1 MTPTRDLEGQVVG
14 NYLLEE
20 FLGEGAFG
28 AVFRSTQLALG
39 EPLRRVAVKLSHRA
53 GLTDGETVDLLGDAF
68 LLADAMDRITDA
80 AAKLHLVH
88 VFDAGRTEPDGR
100 AFLAMEYVDGM
111 SLADRIAHQGRL
123 DAGQLT
129 TWATEIAGALG
140 ALHRLDPPLVHR
152 DLKPGNVVLGRD
164 NRVRLIDFG
173 LAVRPEESTHTAGG
187 AGTVDYMA
195 PEAATGRATPA
206 SDVYS
211 LGVLMYEGLTG
222 DHPFRDLIPPID
234 LSDDGQEAWLRAA
247 KEQHSVVRPSVANN
261 TVTRKLDRIVL
272 QCLEYHPSE
281 RFTDAAEVLAAL
293 TRESPVPE
301 EGPEPPTD
309 GKPARR
315 LRKRLQDVEAAL
327 ATTRS
332 GRDRFDLLRESAE
345 LLGRLD
351 QHAQAALRLR
361 EAWEMTEHSALLRDT
376 RHRVRLLTELAEAYR
391 RSGNEF
397 QAARFAALRN
407 REQNGHR

>member
-1 MTPTRDLEGQVVG
+1 MTRTRDLEGHKVG
-14 NYLLEE
+14 SYLLEE
-20 FLGEGAFG
+20 FIGEGSFG

-39 EPLRRVAVKLSHRA
+39 APLRRVAVKLSHRS
-53 GLTDGETVDLLGDAF
+53 GLTDDEAIGLLGDAF
-68 LLADAMDRITDA
+68 LLADAMDRIADP
-80 AAKLHLVH
+80 AAKPHLTH

-100 AFLAMEYVDGM
+100 AFLAMEYVEGI
-111 SLADRIAHQGRL
+111 SLAARITRQGRL

-152 DLKPGNVVLGRD
+152 DLKPANVVLGRD

-173 LAVRPEESTHTAGG
+173 LAARTGEAEQTGG
-187 AGTVDYMA
+187 AAGTVGYTA
-195 PEAATGRATPA
+195 PETASGAATPA

-222 DHPFRDLIPPID
+222 DHPFAELVPPID
-234 LSDDGQEAWLRAA
+234 LSDHGQQAWLREAQERYSIA
-247 KEQHSVVRPSVANN
+247 PPSASNN

-281 RFTDAAEVLAAL
+281 RFADAADVLAEL
-293 TRESPVPE
+293 TRETPVPDE
-301 EGPEPPTD
+301 HPVPPD
-309 GKPARR
+309 GKPSRGSR
-315 LRKRLQDVEAAL
+315 QRLQTVEAAL

-351 QHAQAALRLR
+351 EHALAAQRLR
-361 EAWEMTEHSALLRDT
+361 EAWQMTERSALLRDT
-376 RHRVRLLTELAEAYR
+376 RERVRLLTELAAAYR
-391 RSGNEF
+391 GAGNAF
-397 QAARFAALRN
+397 QAARFESLRD
-407 REQNGHR
+407 RERNGY